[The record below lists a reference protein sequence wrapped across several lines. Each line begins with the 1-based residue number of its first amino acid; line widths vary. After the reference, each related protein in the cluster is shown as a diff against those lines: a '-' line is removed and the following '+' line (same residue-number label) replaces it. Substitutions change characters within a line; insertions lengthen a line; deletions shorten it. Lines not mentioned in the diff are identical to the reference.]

1 VIDVLIALRAVA
13 RPLLSGARLGRGSI
27 RQIVQAETDPENGGN
42 TMAEIKI
49 AAEPRENFGK
59 GAARQLRREG
69 KIPAVLYGHKQE
81 PVHLSLPEHELFLAL
96 KNSNVLLNLDIV
108 GSKSEL
114 AIPKAVSK
122 DPVKRT
128 LEHIDLLLVRLG
140 EKVTVD
146 VPIVTT
152 GEIASGGL
160 LELVL
165 TSLSVETEATH
176 IPSSIE
182 VSVAG
187 LAEGTQITA
196 AEVALPEGTTLVT
209 DGEAVVVHVLTPA
222 ATMVEDESAEGAG
235 GESEGSA
242 E

>member
-1 VIDVLIALRAVA
+1 
-13 RPLLSGARLGRGSI
+13 
-27 RQIVQAETDPENGGN
+27 
-42 TMAEIKI
+42 MAEIKI
-49 AAEPRENFGK
+49 AAELRESFGK
-59 GAARQLRREG
+59 GAARQLRRDG
-69 KIPAVLYGHKQE
+69 KIPAVLYGHKEQ
-81 PVHLSLPEHELFLAL
+81 PVHLALPEHALFLAL
-96 KNSNVLLNLDIV
+96 KNSNVLLNLDIE
-108 GSKSEL
+108 GGQSQL

-146 VPIVTT
+146 VPVVTT
-152 GEIASGGL
+152 GDVASGGL

-182 VSVAG
+182 VSVDG
-187 LAEGTQITA
+187 LAEGSQITA
-196 AEVALPEGTTLVT
+196 AQVSLPAGTTLVT
-209 DGEAVVVHVLTPA
+209 DADAVVVHVLTPA
-222 ATMVEDESAEGAG
+222 STSAEDDAAAA
-235 GESEGSA
+235 EAEAASA

>member
-1 VIDVLIALRAVA
+1 
-13 RPLLSGARLGRGSI
+13 
-27 RQIVQAETDPENGGN
+27 
-42 TMAEIKI
+42 MAEIKI

-81 PVHLSLPEHELFLAL
+81 PVHLSLPEHDLFLAL
-96 KNSNVLLNLDIV
+96 KNSNVLLSLDIA
-108 GSKSEL
+108 GGTTEL

-128 LEHIDLLLVRLG
+128 LEHIDLLLVRRG

-146 VPIVTT
+146 IPVVTT
-152 GEIASGGL
+152 GEVGSGGL

-176 IPSSIE
+176 IPGSIE
-182 VSVAG
+182 LSVEG
-187 LAEGTQITA
+187 LVEGTQIIA
-196 AEVALPEGTTLVT
+196 ADVPLPAGTTLVT
-209 DGEAVVVHVLTPA
+209 DADAVVVHVLTPS
-222 ATMVEDESAEGAG
+222 ATLVEDEAAAG
-235 GESEGSA
+235 EVGEGESAA

>member
-1 VIDVLIALRAVA
+1 
-13 RPLLSGARLGRGSI
+13 
-27 RQIVQAETDPENGGN
+27 
-42 TMAEIKI
+42 MAEIKI
-49 AAEPRENFGK
+49 AAEPRNNFGK

-69 KIPAVLYGHKQE
+69 RIPAVLYGHKEE

-108 GSKSEL
+108 GGKSQL
-114 AIPKAVSK
+114 AIPKAVAK

-128 LEHIDLLLVRLG
+128 LEHIDLLLVRRG

-146 VPIVTT
+146 VPVVTT
-152 GEIASGGL
+152 GDVASGGL

-182 VSVAG
+182 VSVEG
-187 LAEGTQITA
+187 LAEGAQVTA
-196 AEVALPEGTTLVT
+196 AQVVLPEGTTLVT
-209 DGEAVVVHVLTPA
+209 DAEAVVVHVLTPA
-222 ATMVEDESAEGAG
+222 STSAEDDAAA
-235 GESEGSA
+235 A
-242 E
+242 EAEAAAAE